1 MTQRRRHCVATDAG
15 DMHHAAMQQLLDR
28 WFRLNERKTSF
39 RTEVIG
45 GVTTFVTMAY
55 IVVLNPAILSAAGIP
70 IGPSTVATILTAVFG
85 TLLMGLYANRPIGV
99 APYMGE
105 NAFIAFGL
113 AALGVGWE
121 LRLGSVFVAGAFFLI
136 ITLLGVRQWLADA
149 ISCSMKHSFAV
160 GIGLFLAFLGLYQT
174 GIVTSFVEGLPLAA
188 LGEDAANKPAV
199 PVKLGDLTDIRV
211 QLAIGG
217 FVFTTMLVCL
227 RVTGAMLI
235 GIAVTATVGISLGL
249 GTAPQSVT
257 ALPFVGDYRLNEL
270 AFHAD
275 IAGVFQV
282 AFLPVLM
289 TLVIMSFLD
298 TLGTLVGVGA
308 AGDMLDR
315 DGNFPEMQRP
325 MIVDALSCMFA
336 ALVGSSTSGAYIESA
351 AGVKEGARTGLA
363 AVVTALLFALTLF
376 FIPLVQPLAEL
387 SYAYGPAL
395 IVVGVMMLS
404 SVQKIDFADMTELIP
419 ASVTIFM
426 IVFTYNIG
434 NGLTA
439 GLVLYPVLKLLTGRW
454 KDLHPGSFIL
464 GLACLAYYVWGLPH

>member
-1 MTQRRRHCVATDAG
+1 
-15 DMHHAAMQQLLDR
+15 MHAFLDR
-28 WFRLNERKTSF
+28 WFRLTERKTSP
-39 RTEVIG
+39 RAEIVG

-70 IGPSTVATILTAVFG
+70 VGPSTVATVLTAVFG

-121 LRLGSVFVAGAFFLI
+121 LRLGSVFVAGAFFLA
-136 ITLLGVRQWLADA
+136 ITLLGVRQWLADS
-149 ISCSMKHSFAV
+149 ISPSMKHSFAI

-174 GIVTSFVEGLPLAA
+174 GIVTSFVEGAPVAI
-188 LGEDAANKPAV
+188 LGDEFARKPDV
-199 PVKLGDLTDIRV
+199 PVKLGNLTDPRV

-217 FVFTTMLVCL
+217 FVLTSALVCL

-235 GIAVTATVGISLGL
+235 GIAVTATIGISLGH
-249 GTAPQSVT
+249 GSAPQGIV
-257 ALPFVGDYRLNEL
+257 ALPFVGKYSLNEL

-275 IAGVFQV
+275 IAGVFRLT
-282 AFLPVLM
+282 FLPVLM

-308 AGDMLDR
+308 AGDMLDEK
-315 DGNFPEMQRP
+315 GNLPDMRRP
-325 MIVDALSCMFA
+325 MIVDAASCMFA
-336 ALVGSSTSGAYIESA
+336 AMVGSSTSGAYIESA

-363 AVVTALLFALTLF
+363 AVVTALLFAATLF
-376 FIPLVQPLAEL
+376 FIPLVQPIAEL

-395 IVVGVMMLS
+395 ILVGVMMLS
-404 SVQKIDFADMTELIP
+404 SVQKIDFADMTELVP
-419 ASVTIFM
+419 ACVTIFM
-426 IVFTYNIG
+426 IAFTYNIG

-439 GLVLYPVLKLLTGRW
+439 GLVLYPVLKLLTGRARE
-454 KDLHPGSFIL
+454 LHSGSIVL
-464 GLACLAYYVWGLPH
+464 GLACAAYYVWGLPH